1 MAVRVSY
8 TYTQAH
14 THTQATPPKTHTPM
28 MRVSVCVLLTHDACQ
43 RIQPLYLA
51 YVVEGKVE
59 PLEAGEVRY
68 ALDAADDV
76 VVKLCGG

>member
-1 MAVRVSY
+1 
-8 TYTQAH
+8 
-14 THTQATPPKTHTPM
+14 M
-28 MRVSVCVLLTHDACQ
+28 MRASVCVLLTHDARQ
-43 RIQPLYLA
+43 RVQPLYLA

-76 VVKLCGG
+76 VVQLCGG